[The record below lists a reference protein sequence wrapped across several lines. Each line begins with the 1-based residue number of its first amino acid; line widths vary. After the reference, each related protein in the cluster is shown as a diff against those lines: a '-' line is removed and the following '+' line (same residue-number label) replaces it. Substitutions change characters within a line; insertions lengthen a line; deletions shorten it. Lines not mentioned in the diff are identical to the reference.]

1 MPLKTSNNVKL
12 TAIMPIPLVNYITP
26 SSNKD
31 LNYYRRESRNSG
43 RAETINDY
51 KELVILNSTGKVHI

>member
-12 TAIMPIPLVNYITP
+12 TASMPVPLVNYITP

-43 RAETINDY
+43 RAGTINDY
-51 KELVILNSTGKVHI
+51 EELVFLNSTRKVYI